1 MKRKSEVR
9 SQIAEVKINGVE
21 GFNLCNLTSA
31 IALTSVI
38 LVTFGVFP
46 GVCALLHS
54 VASI

>member
-1 MKRKSEVR
+1 MKSKSEVR
-9 SQIAEVKINGVE
+9 SQIAEVKIRVE

-46 GVCALLHS
+46 GVCVLLHS